1 METLNINSK
10 SAQQIL
16 LGLLTLMQANS
27 EGGQLH
33 LGHARTS
40 GGEGSSRSV
49 LGLRVLGV
57 NEHFLPAV
65 LKAMGIRSITFDNLS
80 DPRPVLSL
88 NRIFE
93 DNSAMAL
100 TEIISSAEAL
110 LMLKLFFKNC
120 RTIAFDDW
128 TGNPLYTKVW
138 RLLLGEVIS
147 SLGKQQLDFIFYLGN
162 PKDHSLMEL
171 KEVIGLMRDY
181 SPYGRVTLALEE
193 TEAHQL
199 WQILEKGTGSDM
211 HQAPRGKTL
220 PIKLRELL
228 GISALLIYSGT
239 SAAILSQDTQLML
252 SRKTAPIASEHAL
265 DARDHFIAGYA
276 SALLKE
282 MDPASSLALGL
293 TVFGSNGT
301 DFKAAEEI
309 RLPGYLR
316 SWISAL

>member
-10 SAQQIL
+10 VAAEIL
-16 LGLLTLMQANS
+16 SGLIGLMQENS

-33 LGHARTS
+33 LGHARAS
-40 GGEGSSRSV
+40 GGEGSARSV

-88 NRIFE
+88 NRMFE
-93 DNSAMAL
+93 DNSAVAL
-100 TEIISSAEAL
+100 AEIISSSEAL

-128 TGNPLYTKVW
+128 AGNQIYTKVW
-138 RLLLGEVIS
+138 RLLLQEVIAL
-147 SLGKQQLDFIFYLGN
+147 LGKEQLDFIFYLGN
-162 PKDHSLMEL
+162 PKDNSLIEL
-171 KEVIGLMRDY
+171 KEVIQLMKAF
-181 SPYGRVTLALEE
+181 SSYGAVTLALEE
-193 TEAHQL
+193 TEAQHL
-199 WQILEKGTGSDM
+199 WKILQNGGEQQELT
-211 HQAPRGKTL
+211 GKTL
-220 PIKLRELL
+220 PIRLRELL

-239 SAAILSQDTQLML
+239 SAALLSANSQLML
-252 SRKTAPIASEHAL
+252 SRKTAPIAQEQSL
-265 DARDHFIAGYA
+265 DARDHFIAGYS
-276 SALLKE
+276 SALLKQ

-293 TVFGSNGT
+293 AVFGSNGMP
-301 DFKAAEEI
+301 FKEAEEV

-316 SWISAL
+316 SWINAL